1 MGSTYNDWYSGGRWN
16 ITSASSNS
24 SSTLYVDNAYYRKK
38 YYGAPQDEPPG
49 HFRDTRPEAT
59 IESPMDW
66 LKRRVTEVTD
76 EALRD
81 VA

>member
-1 MGSTYNDWYSGGRWN
+1 MAKFYDNTWN
-16 ITSASSNS
+16 WTTSATTNS
-24 SSTLYVDNAYYRKK
+24 STIYVDNGGYHRKK
-38 YYGAPQDEPPG
+38 PYGVPQDEPG